1 MKILCSIILF
11 KPNWDN
17 VKSLLEDMS
26 KYIDDF
32 FLWDNTP
39 DGCGKDN
46 FLGYI
51 ISRKKNA
58 GGGNVGLSQ
67 AYNEAWIYASKNGY
81 DYLMTMDQDSQWR
94 GLETYISLIE
104 NHENKTQFN
113 SVYFVSTTAGNSVPY
128 TCIDSGGI
136 NSGAMIPI
144 RFLNRIGGYN
154 TDFFVDAIDDWLI
167 LEAKKI
173 ICNVLLLVTAKLYR
187 NMEKVDMGSF

>member
-1 MKILCSIILF
+1 MKILCTIILF
-11 KPNWDN
+11 QPNWEN
-17 VKSLLEDMS
+17 LESLLEDMS
-26 KYIDDF
+26 KYIDNF

-39 DGCGKDN
+39 GGCGKDN

-51 ISRKKNA
+51 ISRRENA
-58 GGGNVGLSQ
+58 GAGNIGLSQ
-67 AYNEAWIYASKNGY
+67 AYNEAWIYASKYGY
-81 DYLMTMDQDSQWR
+81 DYLMTMDQDSRWV
-94 GLETYISLIE
+94 GLDVYISQIE
-104 NHENKTQFN
+104 SHENKTQFN

-136 NSGAMIPI
+136 NSGAVIPI
-144 RFLNRIGGYN
+144 RFLNKIGGYN

>member
-1 MKILCSIILF
+1 MKILCTIILF
-11 KPNWDN
+11 QPNWEN
-17 VKSLLEDMS
+17 LESLLEDMS
-26 KYIDDF
+26 KYIDNF

-39 DGCGKDN
+39 GGCGKDN

-51 ISRKKNA
+51 ISRRENA
-58 GGGNVGLSQ
+58 GAGNIGLSQ
-67 AYNEAWIYASKNGY
+67 AYNEAWIYASKYGY
-81 DYLMTMDQDSQWR
+81 DYLMTMDQDSRWV
-94 GLETYISLIE
+94 GLDVYISQIE
-104 NHENKTQFN
+104 SHENKTQFN
-113 SVYFVSTTAGNSVPY
+113 SVYFVSTTAGNSVPF

-136 NSGAMIPI
+136 NSGAVIPI
-144 RFLNRIGGYN
+144 RFLNKIGGYN

>member
-58 GGGNVGLSQ
+58 GAGNVGLSQ
-67 AYNEAWIYASKNGY
+67 AYNEAWIYASKYGY
-81 DYLMTMDQDSQWR
+81 DYLMTMDQDSRWR

-104 NHENKTQFN
+104 SHENKTQFN
-113 SVYFVSTTAGNSVPY
+113 SVYFVSTTAGNSVPF

-136 NSGAMIPI
+136 NSGAVIPI
-144 RFLNRIGGYN
+144 RFLNKIGGYN

>member
-1 MKILCSIILF
+1 MKILCTIILF
-11 KPNWDN
+11 QPNWDN
-17 VKSLLEDMS
+17 LESLLEDMS
-26 KYIDDF
+26 KYIDNF

-39 DGCGKDN
+39 GGCGKDN

-51 ISRKKNA
+51 ISRRENA
-58 GGGNVGLSQ
+58 GAGNIGLSQ
-67 AYNEAWIYASKNGY
+67 AYNEAWIYASKYGY
-81 DYLMTMDQDSQWR
+81 DYLMTMDQDSRWV
-94 GLETYISLIE
+94 GLDVYISQIE
-104 NHENKTQFN
+104 SHENKTQFN
-113 SVYFVSTTAGNSVPY
+113 SVYFVSTTAGNSVPF

-136 NSGAMIPI
+136 NSGAVIPI
-144 RFLNRIGGYN
+144 RFLNKIGGYN

>member
-1 MKILCSIILF
+1 MKILCTIILF
-11 KPNWDN
+11 QPNWEN
-17 VKSLLEDMS
+17 LESLLEDMS
-26 KYIDDF
+26 KYIDNF

-39 DGCGKDN
+39 GGCGKDN

-51 ISRKKNA
+51 ISRRENA
-58 GGGNVGLSQ
+58 GAGNIGLSQ
-67 AYNEAWIYASKNGY
+67 AYNEAWIYASKYGY
-81 DYLMTMDQDSQWR
+81 DYLMTMDQDSRWR

-104 NHENKTQFN
+104 SHENKTQFN
-113 SVYFVSTTAGNSVPY
+113 SVYFVSTTAGNSVPF

-136 NSGAMIPI
+136 NSGAVIPI
-144 RFLNRIGGYN
+144 RFLNKIGGYN

>member
-1 MKILCSIILF
+1 MKILCTIILYQ
-11 KPNWDN
+11 PNWDN
-17 VKSLLEDMS
+17 LESLLEDMS
-26 KYIDDF
+26 KYIDNF

-39 DGCGKDN
+39 GGCGKDN

-51 ISRKKNA
+51 ISRRENA
-58 GGGNVGLSQ
+58 GAGNIGLSQ
-67 AYNEAWIYASKNGY
+67 AYNEAWIYASKYGY
-81 DYLMTMDQDSQWR
+81 DYLMTMDQDSRWM
-94 GLETYISLIE
+94 GLDVYISQIE
-104 NHENKTQFN
+104 SHENKTQFN

-136 NSGAMIPI
+136 NSGAVIPI
-144 RFLNRIGGYN
+144 VFLNKIGGYN